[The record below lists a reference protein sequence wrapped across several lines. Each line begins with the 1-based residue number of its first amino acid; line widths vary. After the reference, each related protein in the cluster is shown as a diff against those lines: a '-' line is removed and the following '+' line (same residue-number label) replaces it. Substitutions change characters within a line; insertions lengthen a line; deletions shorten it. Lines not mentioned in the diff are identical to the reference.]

1 MADESLQLSEPTD
14 ALRDE
19 FLAFRNEFAAA
30 GESQVHG
37 LGPMKGN
44 DFAAELAAC
53 ADQAAGRN
61 LADGTV
67 PATTRWLVRNGKA
80 IIGTVNIRHRLNAF
94 LEHEGGH
101 IGYSVCPAERN
112 KGYATRLLA
121 MALEM
126 ARSLGVRRALL
137 VCDKSNPASAAV
149 IRKNGGVLE
158 NEVICTKD
166 GELMQRYW
174 IAL

>member
-1 MADESLQLSEPTD
+1 MADESLQLCEPTL
-14 ALRDE
+14 AMRDE
-19 FLAFRNEFAAA
+19 FLAFRNAFTAA
-30 GESQVHG
+30 GEAQVHG
-37 LGPMKGN
+37 LGPLNSGE
-44 DFAAELAAC
+44 FAAGVAAC

-67 PATTRWLVRNGKA
+67 PATTRWLVRNGKT
-80 IIGTVNIRHRLNAF
+80 IVGTVNIRHRLNAH

-101 IGYSVCPAERN
+101 IGYSVRPAERR

-126 ARSLGVRRALL
+126 ARTLGVRRALL
-137 VCDKSNPASAAV
+137 VCDTTNPASAAV

-158 NEVICTKD
+158 NEVVSAKD
-166 GELMQRYW
+166 GSLMQRYW
-174 IAL
+174 IEL